1 MIGNKNKEVYFMRK
15 LFICLIIIFVFP
27 STTLNLSRTTYAQH
41 KPIPSYAKWGRL
53 AMKKTHEKYPNAQII
68 DYLHIGKIT
77 GAQTSTE
84 RFKLWLKEGQ
94 KEFGV
99 YINIEFDNKSENVVK
114 ITFKETTK

>member
-1 MIGNKNKEVYFMRK
+1 MRK
-15 LFICLIIIFVFP
+15 LFICFIIIFVFP
-27 STTLNLSRTTYAQH
+27 STTLNLCGTTYAQH
-41 KPIPSYAKWGRL
+41 KPIPSYAKWGRV
-53 AMKKTHEKYPNAQII
+53 AMKKAHAKYPNAQII